1 LDERAHG
8 VGDGTG
14 GGWQA
19 LLADV
24 LDRPE
29 GPSTILLRALTEP
42 THRCCEAAM
51 DAAWEAAHDVRP
63 VLVGDLSEAG

>member
-1 LDERAHG
+1 LDERAQG
-8 VGDGTG
+8 DGDGTG

-29 GPSTILLRALTEP
+29 GPSTTLLRALTDP
-42 THRCCEAAM
+42 PPRCCEAAL
-51 DAAWEAAHDVRP
+51 DAAWDAAHDVRP